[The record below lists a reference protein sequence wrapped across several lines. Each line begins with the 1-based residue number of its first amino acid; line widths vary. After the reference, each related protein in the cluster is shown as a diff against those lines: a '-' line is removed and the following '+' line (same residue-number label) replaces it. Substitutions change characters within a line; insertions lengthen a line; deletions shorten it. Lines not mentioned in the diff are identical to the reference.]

1 MSKPPLPSSRPADTL
16 RLCLLFWVELLGA
29 FLALIALYVFL
40 EKQIG
45 KGAVL
50 TFTILAGVAA
60 LVAVGRLVRRA
71 IQLRNAKGPMR
82 EKALAAF
89 WVALVLP
96 ALVLAG
102 AWQLRPVNEEH
113 KARQLEAQ
121 EALRHL
127 FEKEHAFRRD
137 FGRFTFN
144 MKELG
149 YSDDEEG
156 TRAYAVGFPTACS
169 VKEGGTLEK
178 SRVLFRDFVP
188 SEMRRLQIEQYFLDL
203 REAADCKDPK
213 EAFEAFAVA
222 VLKENAPLDVWRIDE
237 TGKLDNLQKG
247 Y

>member
-50 TFTILAGVAA
+50 TFTILAGTAF
-60 LVAVGRLVRRA
+60 LVATGRLVRRA
-71 IQLRNAKGPMR
+71 IQLRNGKGPMR
-82 EKALAAF
+82 ERALAAF
-89 WVALVLP
+89 WAALVLP

-102 AWQLRPVNEEH
+102 AWQLRPQNEEH
-113 KARQLEAQ
+113 KARQMEAQ
-121 EALRHL
+121 AALQEL
-127 FEKEHAFRRD
+127 FEKEQAFKRD

-144 MKELG
+144 VKELG
-149 YSDDEEG
+149 YGEPEG
-156 TRAYAVGFPTACS
+156 VRAYVVGFPTACS

-178 SRVLFRDFVP
+178 SRVLFSEYVP
-188 SEMRRLQIEQYFLDL
+188 SEQRRLQIEQYLLDA
-203 REAADCKDPK
+203 REAADCKDPR
-213 EAFEAFAVA
+213 EAFEAYAVG